1 MRELVANT
9 GYTELSLVSL
19 SSTDHSQIGDI
30 VRAIRADFGDELT
43 ISLPSTRVDSFSVDI
58 ALLCSARKKHSM
70 TFAPEA
76 GLIHSIYNHHHIKI
90 RKQISCGRNR

>member
-1 MRELVANT
+1 MRRILEEVAAGVRELIANT

-43 ISLPSTRVDSFSVDI
+43 ISLPSTRVD
-58 ALLCSARKKHSM
+58 
-70 TFAPEA
+70 
-76 GLIHSIYNHHHIKI
+76 
-90 RKQISCGRNR
+90 